1 MAQDHRGSREGA
13 RRVTGVEEEARRRAD
28 LVREAERPERG
39 HRLTAVE
46 REPLAL
52 AHEDAD
58 RDDPT
63 TWGPI
68 LRYVAD
74 EGLALDDFDVLAA
87 RAAPLAVF
95 AAAWGGWVPLAAVFV
110 YRTTTYTY
118 RLTDRALVLDYGFWF
133 RPVPPVA
140 LADVTDVTPRAGPL
154 GRLLGVGSVEV
165 RTAQRLARLT
175 GVRCP
180 AAVAE
185 QIRAAAAACRKP

>member
-1 MAQDHRGSREGA
+1 VTTPRQANDPAQED
-13 RRVTGVEEEARRRAD
+13 RAWFGYHP
-28 LVREAERPERG
+28 R
-39 HRLTAVE
+39 
-46 REPLAL
+46 AL
-52 AHEDAD
+52 A
-58 RDDPT
+58 PT
-63 TWGPI
+63 
-68 LRYVAD
+68 VAAVAVASVVAWTGRWYL
-74 EGLALDDFDVLAA
+74 EGLSALAA
-87 RAAPLAVF
+87 RLGALAVF